1 MNSENFGLSL
11 LFVYFSAS
19 GAMPNLAGGTTS
31 KKKKK
36 AAKATPKAKEKAS
49 KTKRVATKAKG
60 KSKAT
65 ESGRLTLA
73 KEQVDAIR
81 RSLACTISRLKD
93 TEDTIVQVGKRGKKS
108 LTQNAENFQLT
119 LEVPMKFNAQQL
131 RKAIELAK
139 LPDSDQEFVRGRI
152 TKQAASQV
160 KSTIRAFAK
169 DVVPPETTYSLKGR

>member
-1 MNSENFGLSL
+1 
-11 LFVYFSAS
+11 
-19 GAMPNLAGGTTS
+19 MPNLAGGTTS
-31 KKKKK
+31 KKNKK
-36 AAKATPKAKEKAS
+36 AAKATPKAKKKAS
-49 KTKRVATKAKG
+49 KPKRAATKAKG

-65 ESGRLTLA
+65 ESGRLTLE
-73 KEQVDAIR
+73 KDQVDAIR
-81 RSLACTISRLKD
+81 RSLACTISRLKN
-93 TEDTIVQVGKRGKKS
+93 TEDTIVQIGKRGKKS

-131 RKAIELAK
+131 KKAIELAK